1 MLWCFLIKWVSNRQ
15 KYLSFKI
22 ICSTILDVREIASK
36 IPSNHK
42 ILKCW
47 DYFRSRRFPH
57 SEWFLILNVVFE
69 KSHRYDYKR
78 SMAMFVM
85 GSTYIAPLLHFEFT
99 KVLPQLVRRVAG
111 STERSFKTSL
121 VSMLIHQI
129 VFDPFITVGF
139 FIYHGWV
146 QDRSMQGIRK
156 GVDNL
161 KSKFVETM
169 ITSWKI
175 FPLSNL
181 FNFRFVPI
189 QYQVLFSNFIGFL
202 WNIYLSFITYRWYF
216 IINQCHHQNALVETI
231 APKTDSMFSF
241 TVSSV
246 VSEICLLGSIFP
258 VFFIASYFL
267 FFFVSS
273 SILFPHSKAHFP
285 IFSKFSWLC
294 STTSDWFLNF
304 SPLFHFCLYRFNNI
318 FCSSSLVL

>member
-1 MLWCFLIKWVSNRQ
+1 
-15 KYLSFKI
+15 
-22 ICSTILDVREIASK
+22 
-36 IPSNHK
+36 
-42 ILKCW
+42 
-47 DYFRSRRFPH
+47 
-57 SEWFLILNVVFE
+57 
-69 KSHRYDYKR
+69 
-78 SMAMFVM
+78 M

-146 QDRSMQGIRK
+146 QDRSMEGIRK

-175 FPLSNL
+175 FPLSNI

-202 WNIYLSFITYRWYF
+202 WNIYLSFITYR
-216 IINQCHHQNALVETI
+216 
-231 APKTDSMFSF
+231 
-241 TVSSV
+241 
-246 VSEICLLGSIFP
+246 
-258 VFFIASYFL
+258 
-267 FFFVSS
+267 
-273 SILFPHSKAHFP
+273 
-285 IFSKFSWLC
+285 
-294 STTSDWFLNF
+294 
-304 SPLFHFCLYRFNNI
+304 
-318 FCSSSLVL
+318 